1 MSVFPQVGSTV
12 TNVSTT
18 KTGTAARIDFS
29 DGSSIYVKYDAL
41 VISKPNDDTVHIRS
55 TTPIVHKSRV
65 ETHFESAQK
74 KPIIQ
79 QKKRVSDVVPQR
91 MKSPVSVSNVTE
103 SNVSTEQLAAAKL
116 RCENRVTKFSAAW
129 DAQHPDTSDKYMNQ

>member
-41 VISKPNDDTVHIRS
+41 VISKPDDTVHIRS
-55 TTPIVHKSRV
+55 TTPIVHKSRA
-65 ETHFESAQK
+65 ETHFESVQK
-74 KPIIQ
+74 KP
-79 QKKRVSDVVPQR
+79 VVQHKQR
-91 MKSPVSVSNVTE
+91 ISNAITQSVKHSVPMNGVTE
-103 SNVSTEQLAAAKL
+103 SSVTAEQLAAAKL
-116 RCENRVTKFSAAW
+116 RCENRVNKLSAAW

>member
-1 MSVFPQVGSTV
+1 MSVFPQIGSTV

-41 VISKPNDDTVHIRS
+41 VLSKPNDDTVHIRS

-65 ETHFESAQK
+65 ETHFENV
-74 KPIIQ
+74 
-79 QKKRVSDVVPQR
+79 QKKRI
-91 MKSPVSVSNVTE
+91 SNVPAQKAKTSIPSNNGIVE
-103 SNVSTEQLAAAKL
+103 SNVSAEQLAAAKL
-116 RCENRVTKFSAAW
+116 RCENRVTKLSAAW

>member
-41 VISKPNDDTVHIRS
+41 VLSKPNDDTVHIRS

-65 ETHFESAQK
+65 ETHFENVQK
-74 KPIIQ
+74 KPVIQ
-79 QKKRVSDVVPQR
+79 QKKRISNVISQDV
-91 MKSPVSVSNVTE
+91 KSPSSMTE
-103 SNVSTEQLAAAKL
+103 STVSAEQLAAAKL

-129 DAQHPDTSDKYMNQ
+129 DAQHPDTSDRYTNQ